1 MNTNKSDSGLNFST
15 LKQRNTRWRTMA
27 YIAVHIPSAAA
38 RACVLLSISTTR
50 FRTGARSHEDRDTA
64 FEKEKRAAG

>member
-27 YIAVHIPSAAA
+27 YIAVHIPRAAA

-50 FRTGARSHEDRDTA
+50 FRSLSHVDRDTA